1 MNSSDTLIKYL
12 KPLLILTFILPLFQG
27 IQYVLIGLIYPLVI
41 LSLVAGSVVF
51 LLFFK
56 RGVSEKILRYWS
68 YLYIGYGAIG
78 LTLIGFGLMAGSG
91 LPSSI
96 YYQFDLWYVL
106 KMGVCMIVGVLILK
120 MGRVRNSS

>member
-27 IQYVLIGLIYPLVI
+27 IQYVVIGSVYPLVI
-41 LSLVAGSVVF
+41 VSLVIGLVIFF
-51 LLFFK
+51 LFSK
-56 RGVSEKILRYWS
+56 RGGSEKILRYWS
-68 YLYIGYGAIG
+68 YLHIGYGAIG

-96 YYQFDLWYVL
+96 YYQFNVSYVL
-106 KMGVCMIVGVLILK
+106 KMGVCIIMGVMLLK
-120 MGRVRNSS
+120 TRKAHNS